1 MLWADIRTSS
11 PPGVSKSSPPGPLS
25 KDGEGEKSMGRMGP
39 MGIEGLTENSL
50 TPTLSRRERGE
61 IRASYRGRRKAF
73 KMRIQFLCSMVVL
86 LFGGLV
92 LLTGCGDF
100 RGENLAGRLI
110 AGTVEAEPALVEG
123 LTGKERLHVLAQS
136 PEGETVAVQSIQTLG
151 FPADF
156 CISEANVIAAT
167 GPIPA
172 TVTLSAYL
180 TLDDVVV
187 AEGSATDPVGWGQ
200 ERVQIHLSAREEVL
214 TGIQADTSEGNGEIR
229 GTVVLSPQVEYVGQA
244 KDILYIIVRDSD
256 GKTLS
261 VSQPYPNPS
270 FPMEFVLKAGE
281 TMMGTIPEGQ
291 EVFLIA
297 RLDRDGNAFS
307 SPGDLEG
314 AVTRGAVRLGE
325 TGAEIL
331 LDRVIEKQ

>member
-1 MLWADIRTSS
+1 
-11 PPGVSKSSPPGPLS
+11 
-25 KDGEGEKSMGRMGP
+25 
-39 MGIEGLTENSL
+39 
-50 TPTLSRRERGE
+50 
-61 IRASYRGRRKAF
+61 
-73 KMRIQFLCSMVVL
+73 MVVL

-200 ERVQIHLSAREEVL
+200 ERVRIRLSARDVLSGIEEDSS
-214 TGIQADTSEGNGEIR
+214 GGGGEIR
-229 GTVVLSPQVEYVGQA
+229 GKVVLSPQVEYVGQA
-244 KDILYIIVRDSD
+244 KDVLYIIVRDSD